1 MAEPLQND
9 PTFGI
14 PPEIP
19 TGTSTPVPDEVIV
32 TSPAP
37 SPVQTNIA
45 TPRQTLIDVLGPEAV
60 SNPTPTAPRTETPLG
75 MSMPRP
81 APAPSP
87 ALDQSLPIIEEP
99 PFDRAVP
106 LKEVSFG
113 IPSEQQQPKPPTQ
126 ETSTAPKPN
135 VVSAPMTPM
144 ETLSA
149 QQNVSAM
156 DRVTDAARRAS
167 IRTLESDAAETINKK
182 NLSVSSIALAQ
193 QQGAAKAVRDILP
206 EEKSHTLPWVLGGV
220 GLAVLGAIVVVIAY
234 LMQTQAPTTPVV
246 VTAPDSIIPGIE
258 ETTLDVT
265 SMTRAK
271 MIQTLSALPSAY
283 AQKEG
288 VSLVR
293 LIAYAEQKDAEGNTV
308 RSVENVLPVD
318 FFNSLSARGTDRLER
333 SLGKITYFGIVSRGG
348 ITTPFL
354 AFEVISYESAFAGLL
369 EWENSLP
376 EDVPFITRTPVVLP
390 PPPAPILP
398 PTSTT
403 TPTDTST
410 TTATTTPVAPAPTV
424 VKVTTSAIPVFKDFS
439 VKNKD
444 TRAYFA
450 EDGSVRILYSFLSQ
464 KLLIVAPD
472 ENTLTDVI
480 DYISTA
486 RFSR

>member
-1 MAEPLQND
+1 MVEPLQSD
-9 PTFGI
+9 PAFGL

-19 TGTSTPVPDEVIV
+19 TGTSTPVPDEVV
-32 TSPAP
+32 V
-37 SPVQTNIA
+37 PVLQTP
-45 TPRQTLIDVLGPEAV
+45 TPVPTQTLRDVLGPDTSLNTSAGPV
-60 SNPTPTAPRTETPLG
+60 MNTISNTGAG
-75 MSMPRP
+75 MPKP

-87 ALDQSLPIIEEP
+87 ALDQSLPKIEEP
-99 PFDRAVP
+99 PFERAVP

-113 IPSEQQQPKPPTQ
+113 IPSEQQQPKPPVQ
-126 ETSTAPKPN
+126 ETPIPQKP
-135 VVSAPMTPM
+135 VAVSAPMTPV
-144 ETLSA
+144 EALSA
-149 QQNVSAM
+149 QQSAQQVVSAM
-156 DRVTDAARRAS
+156 DRVTDAARHAS
-167 IRTLESDAAETINKK
+167 IRTLESDAAETISKK

-193 QQGAAKAVRDILP
+193 QQETAKAVRDILP

-220 GLAVLGAIVVVIAY
+220 GLAVLGAVVVVIAY
-234 LMQTQAPTTPVV
+234 LMQTQAPTVPIV
-246 VTAPDSIIPGIE
+246 VTAPDSVIPGIE

-265 SMTRAK
+265 DMTRAK
-271 MIQTLSALPSAY
+271 MVQTLSALPSAY

-293 LIAYAEQKDAEGNTV
+293 LVTYAEQKDTEGNTT

-318 FFNSLSARGTDRLER
+318 FFDSLSARGTDRLER

-348 ITTPFL
+348 VTTPFL

-376 EDVPFITRTPVVLP
+376 EDVSFITRPPSALP
-390 PPPAPILP
+390 PPPAPALP

-403 TPTDTST
+403 TSVTTST
-410 TTATTTPVAPAPTV
+410 TTATTTPVTPAPTV
-424 VKVTTSAIPVFKDFS
+424 IKVTTSATPIFKDLS

-472 ENTLTDVI
+472 ENTLTDII